1 MTDDNKKK
9 NSIIPINS
17 TDLVRVGNS
26 IEITNKIIK
35 EHEERLISSSIETV
49 KIGNQAWMTK
59 LTKSVL
65 DSILPKEIIYAEVA
79 GGGAMGNSGGIML
92 YLIKEEQLICYE
104 TSLFTDE
111 EIYLEAEALL
121 LRHQDRFKNENTEVR
136 ESQFDYFYGGMG
148 NNVFINKN
156 VALDIKEGYFSYIKN
171 GIGYQISS
179 SVQGVFNS
187 VVSAMNQPKGKRL

>member
-1 MTDDNKKK
+1 MTDDNKKE

-156 VALDIKEGYFSYIKN
+156 VALEIKEGYFSYIKN
-171 GIGYQISS
+171 GIEYQISS